1 LTGGK
6 TSKGATDLITEH
18 YSWRVINDTF
28 LIKKIDKSFYYDNN
42 TGVPQEIL
50 DKFGITDLKVDS
62 NRILVRHRDKVYEL
76 KLSISYRQESFRGK
90 ITWRNEFQQHFQR
103 FVSKNYENDMMLFH
117 ENGSGVYDIE
127 FLNHNMFSDAES
139 EIESDL
145 ELYCTIHAFNPKR
158 CIKCNRDLENDPVVN
173 ILQLS
178 KFIIS
183 NDGNGFICP
192 VCQRNE
198 TSL

>member
-1 LTGGK
+1 MIK
-6 TSKGATDLITEH
+6 EH

-28 LIKKIDKSFYYDNN
+28 LIKIIDKSFYYDNN

-50 DKFGITDLKVDS
+50 DKFGIADLNECFTK
-62 NRILVRHRDKVYEL
+62 IFVRHRDKVFKL
-76 KLSISYRQESFRGK
+76 KLSISYRQKSYRGK
-90 ITWRNEFQQHFQR
+90 ITWRNEFQQHTQR
-103 FVSKNYENDMMLFH
+103 FVSKNFEKNMILFH

-145 ELYCTIHAFNPKR
+145 ELYCMFHAFNPKK
-158 CIKCNRDLENDPVVN
+158 CIKCNRDLENDPVAN

-198 TSL
+198 TFL